1 MFYEMKHSS
10 NKNFIRLS
18 RGINQN
24 FNFPLHFH
32 ESFEF
37 IYVVEGVLHVGINGF
52 DFDVK
57 SGEGAF
63 ILPNQPHEFSTP
75 EYSRSWLAIF
85 SADHLPE
92 LKNAPDSKMIFHP
105 VIKPDDCGLFE
116 RFAEAKSNPFKLRSL
131 IYSLAALYSEGESAP
146 ELSVKDGEL
155 VCRVVEYIDEHYKEN
170 LTLLQMSKDLGYSYR
185 YMSGIVNRF
194 FKRPLPQ
201 VVNTYRVNYACEL
214 ISKTSDEITDIALRC
229 GFGSIRNFNRSFKEV
244 MGISPHEYREKNGAA
259 V

>member
-37 IYVVEGVLHVGINGF
+37 IYVEEGVLRVGINGF

-131 IYSLAALYSEGESAP
+131 IYSLAALYSEG
-146 ELSVKDGEL
+146 G
-155 VCRVVEYIDEHYKEN
+155 
-170 LTLLQMSKDLGYSYR
+170 
-185 YMSGIVNRF
+185 
-194 FKRPLPQ
+194 
-201 VVNTYRVNYACEL
+201 
-214 ISKTSDEITDIALRC
+214 
-229 GFGSIRNFNRSFKEV
+229 
-244 MGISPHEYREKNGAA
+244 
-259 V
+259 